1 MLIAALVSLA
11 CGALQ
16 VGGTT
21 WVNAYEFG
29 DVPWQPTSGTEYTVW
44 AWVKGG
50 ATAEASID
58 GKAYTGKAPVA
69 EKGLE
74 YAWAP
79 LGKLVFEA
87 SKPAISISGKE
98 IAAIVLSSE
107 PDFDPKRFVKDTRI
121 YEDPIPINDA
131 RATESRDLNT
141 VQMMPHYDNETWEAT
156 RDQIRRRM
164 LIACGLWP
172 MPEKTPLN
180 AKIFDRVERDGYS
193 VEKVYFEARPGFLVT
208 GNLYRPLGD
217 GPYPAVACPHGH
229 WKTGRLEN
237 TDTCSVPGRCIT
249 LARMGIVSF
258 SYDML
263 GYNDSLQFEHS
274 LMNPELSLWGIHSF
288 SLQLWSGIR
297 VLDFLEELPYVD
309 KERLACTGA
318 SGGGTQ
324 TFALT
329 AVDDRVKVSAPVNM
343 ISCSM
348 QGGCVCENAPL
359 IRLGVSNMEIG
370 ATMAPRPML
379 MVSATGDWTRET
391 PRVEYPANKEIY
403 ALYGAEG
410 NVENHHV
417 DAGHNYNKESREA
430 MYRFFGKHL
439 LGGDWSTYTEPP
451 FEVEPVEKLRVFP
464 DGKLPEGLPTAL
476 EIIEGIKQER
486 KDTWA
491 KLLPKNAEET
501 AKFREENKHLLSDIT
516 GACPVDPNELDCERV
531 GYEERGD
538 LVIEKWILGRKGA
551 DGQAPAILY
560 RHHFPVKQPVLLTM
574 SEFGKEKIATIIP
587 LMTGD
592 VPEYSLRALQIM
604 HLAVSPFLAAEQTDS
619 FQRTQRE
626 VVAFQDTYQTTLA
639 GHRIQDAL
647 TAAAFIRA
655 RRDVGETIAFD
666 GEGAEVLC
674 LIANAIGSGKS
685 PERVADKLRRVEHDW
700 TSDLYLPGILG
711 VGGIET
717 IIALSSLPVT
727 E

>member
-1 MLIAALVSLA
+1 VR
-11 CGALQ
+11 
-16 VGGTT
+16 
-21 WVNAYEFG
+21 
-29 DVPWQPTSGTEYTVW
+29 
-44 AWVKGG
+44 
-50 ATAEASID
+50 TAEANID
-58 GKAYTGKAPVA
+58 GKAYTGKAPLA

-79 LGKLVFEA
+79 LGKVVLDA
-87 SKPAISISGKE
+87 NKPAIAISGKD

-107 PDFDPKRFVKDTRI
+107 ADFDPKRFVKDTRV
-121 YEDPIPINDA
+121 YEDPIPIADA
-131 RATESRDLNT
+131 RATDTRNLNT
-141 VQMMPHYDNETWEAT
+141 VQMMPRYTKETWEAT

-208 GNLYRPLGD
+208 GNLYRPLGN
-217 GPYPAVACPHGH
+217 GPFPAVACPHGH

-263 GYNDSLQFEHS
+263 GYNDSLQFEHN

-288 SLQLWSGIR
+288 SLQLWSSIR

-324 TFALT
+324 TFALC

-391 PRVEYPANKEIY
+391 PRVEYPAIKEIY

-464 DGKLPEGLPTAL
+464 DDKLPEGLPTAL
-476 EIIEGIKQER
+476 EIIERIKKER
-486 KDTWA
+486 DATW
-491 KLLPKNAEET
+491 LMLVPRTEET
-501 AKFREENKHLLSDIT
+501 LGTYREAQRRLLSDLT
-516 GACPVDPNELDCERV
+516 GAVPVSVNDLVCERV
-531 GYEERGD
+531 SFEERTYSGWPAGSNGY
-538 LVIEKWILGRKGA
+538 VVEKWMLGHKDNEGRI
-551 DGQAPAILY
+551 PAILQY
-560 RHHFPVKQPVLLTM
+560 RRTDSGPQPVAVRLH
-574 SEFGKEKIATIIP
+574 SEGKAKYARD
-587 LMTGD
+587 GD
-592 VPEYSLRALQIM
+592 VLSTEVERFLTGNHMVLT
-604 HLAVSPFLAAEQTDS
+604 LDPFLVGEQQGCFVQTK
-619 FQRTQRE
+619 RTS
-626 VVAFQDTYQTTLA
+626 VTFLDTYQPTDT
-639 GHRIQDAL
+639 GYRVQDVL
-647 TAAAFIRA
+647 TAIAFLRS
-655 RRDVGETIAFD
+655 RRDVLDQVTLYGKGNAGLWATLASGID
-666 GEGAEVLC
+666 GRA
-674 LIANAIGSGKS
+674 
-685 PERVADKLRRVEHDW
+685 PVAVDELWDARESYIPGF
-700 TSDLYLPGILG
+700 TSVGGMRTALTLLPDFKVTPDSLQFLG
-711 VGGIET
+711 VPPT
-717 IIALSSLPVT
+717 P
-727 E
+727 